1 MNHVEL
7 GPADNGRQLQ
17 VTLTDTLIVRLPES
31 GAAGYAWDLAVNGPA
46 QVTDDQVEPPGGPV
60 AGAALVRRL
69 RLVVQAPGRIVFR
82 ATRHNPWEGTVE
94 EYQVELTCPPLG

>member
-1 MNHVEL
+1 MNQVEL

-17 VTLTDTLIVRLPES
+17 VTVTDTLIVRLPES
-31 GAAGYAWDLAVNGPA
+31 GAAGYVWDLAVNGPA

-69 RLVVQAPGRIVFR
+69 RLVIQAPGRIVFR

-94 EYQVELTCPPLG
+94 EYSIELNCSG